1 MILAFLC
8 FDNASLSPIAEV
20 ITRDLDTTVEVYS
33 FGIRPA
39 HVSRAARR
47 ILMERGHNT
56 RGLRAKSMLEVPMD
70 EVEVVISLVSR
81 RERPLLPSH
90 VRVIDWPLP
99 DPIAAPDGEEGEACR
114 AAYEE
119 LQRRISRLLSER
131 RGE

>member
-20 ITRDLDTTVEVYS
+20 ITRDLDETVEVYS

-47 ILMERGHNT
+47 VLTAQGLNT
-56 RGLRAKSMLEVPMD
+56 RGLRAKSVLEIPMED
-70 EVEVVISLVSR
+70 VEVVVSLVSR
-81 RERPLLPSH
+81 RERPPLPSH

-99 DPIAAPDGEEGEACR
+99 DPIAAPAGEEVEACR
-114 AAYEE
+114 AAYDE
-119 LQRRISRLLSER
+119 LMRRIPRLLAEL